1 MANEYKVTVKI
12 TALREYY
19 ITARDY
25 EYAEDY
31 AIDEAFKDNFK
42 LTDAD
47 VSVEIYESEPI

>member
-1 MANEYKVTVKI
+1 MASEYKVTVKL

-19 ITARDY
+19 VTARDF

-31 AIDEAFKDNFK
+31 AIDEAFTDNFK

-47 VSVEIYESEPI
+47 VSVEIYESEEI